1 MMAAP
6 LISSYCLFSVI
17 LSRIILKEKLTAR
30 QYGAIAVA
38 ICGIVIMGVFDG
50 A

>member
-1 MMAAP
+1 MAAP

-17 LSRIILKEKLTAR
+17 LSRIFLKEKLTVR
-30 QYGAIAVA
+30 QYGAIAIA
-38 ICGIVIMGVFDG
+38 ICGIAIMGFFD